1 MNEAKQVADVL
12 LAHLEK
18 ISFMKKALEQADALG
33 LSRYHLVGLSVLLV
47 ALSLILS
54 VVPVFGPNRS
64 AAGGGALSKEEFRAF
79 KLIERE
85 EISHDVRRFRFALQH
100 KRQLLGLPIGQHIT
114 LRFVDEAGEEVQR
127 SYTPVSS
134 DDDLGIVDFVI
145 KVYKPS
151 EPRFPVGGKM
161 SQHLDGLKIGE
172 SILMRGPRGELDY
185 RGEGKFSIVK
195 GIGKKAETKQH
206 SVKKIGM
213 IAGGTGITPMLQVIR
228 AILKNP
234 ADKTEVWLVFG
245 NQTEDD
251 ILLRKELEA
260 LPKARFHLWLMLD
273 RPPSGWAQG
282 SGYITEETLKQH
294 LPAPDAD
301 TMVFNC
307 GPPGMI
313 KSAADKLVTL
323 GFSESQFFNF

>member
-1 MNEAKQVADVL
+1 MDAVKNVADL
-12 LAHLEK
+12 ILAHLEK
-18 ISFMKKALEQADALG
+18 IAFVKTALEQADALG
-33 LSRYHLVGLSVLLV
+33 LSRHHLVGVAVALV
-47 ALSLILS
+47 ALSLFLS
-54 VVPVFGPNRS
+54 LVPIFGPSRRS
-64 AAGGGALSKEEFRAF
+64 AAGGGALSKDKFRAF
-79 KLIERE
+79 KLIGRE

-100 KRQLLGLPIGQHIT
+100 ERQLLGLPIGQHIT
-114 LRFVDEAGEEVQR
+114 LRFEDKAGEEVQR

-134 DDDLGIVDFVI
+134 DDELGIVDFVI
-145 KVYKPS
+145 KVYSPC
-151 EPRFPVGGKM
+151 ERFPQGGKM

-185 RGEGKFSIVK
+185 RGEGKFSIVR
-195 GIGKKAETKQH
+195 GVGKKAETKQYRMTR
-206 SVKKIGM
+206 IGM

-228 AILKNP
+228 AIMKNP
-234 ADKTEVWLVFG
+234 ADKTEVWLIFG
-245 NQTEDD
+245 NQTEED

-260 LPKARFHLWLMLD
+260 LPKERFHLWLMLD

-282 SGYITEETLKQH
+282 SGYITEETLRQH
-294 LPAPDAD
+294 LPVPDAN

-323 GFSESQFFNF
+323 GYTEGQFFSF